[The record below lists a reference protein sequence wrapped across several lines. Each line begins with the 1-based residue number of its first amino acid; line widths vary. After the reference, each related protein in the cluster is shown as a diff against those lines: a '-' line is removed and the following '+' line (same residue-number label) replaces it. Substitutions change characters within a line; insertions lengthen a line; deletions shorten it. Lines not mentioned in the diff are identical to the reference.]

1 MLFCTLKGLIN
12 KNIQIAF
19 MKYFCNSVVTLDT
32 ENKGEDSA
40 ETMETGKSQQR
51 EVVSLLET
59 VIGMYHD
66 IFKILK
72 GTETNIS

>member
-1 MLFCTLKGLIN
+1 
-12 KNIQIAF
+12 
-19 MKYFCNSVVTLDT
+19 MKYFSNYVATFDT

-40 ETMETGKSQQR
+40 ETMGTGTRQQR
-51 EVVSLLET
+51 KVVSLLET

-72 GTETNIS
+72 STETNDTNSFVLIGRAH

>member
-1 MLFCTLKGLIN
+1 MLFCPLKGLIN
-12 KNIQIAF
+12 KNIQTAF

-40 ETMETGKSQQR
+40 ETIRICQQR
-51 EVVSLLET
+51 KVVSLLEI

-72 GTETNIS
+72 SAETNTS